1 MEAGLYEGRIRKSL
15 GSKPLVVILPVD
27 SREKTRELVRLERR
41 RGERANVPQE
51 GGNGVQKTCFL
62 RANLGPEGSSCGCV
76 PGVRPVHHFSG
87 GVICAG
93 SISGQAVEGS
103 YGQQHGGQQREQ
115 DPLVLFISS
124 GSDGDFQA
132 DPNNQ

>member
-1 MEAGLYEGRIRKSL
+1 MGIGEIGKVAMTAGECAARGRKRS
-15 GSKPLVVILPVD
+15 
-27 SREKTRELVRLERR
+27 
-41 RGERANVPQE
+41 A
-51 GGNGVQKTCFL
+51 KTCFL
-62 RANLGPEGSSCGCV
+62 RANLGLEGSSCGCV

-93 SISGQAVEGS
+93 SIGWQAVEGS

-132 DPNNQ
+132 DPNDQ